1 MRRFGL
7 SSFGLIVLILISI
20 QTITVTAPNP
30 IPKWAKT
37 YHATGAVDS
46 AMSMQQTADGGF
58 IVAGST
64 NSSGVPGTPHAWV
77 LKLDS
82 LGNVVWQKTYGG
94 TGPDSANSVRQT
106 TDGGFILAGGLTN
119 SSSGIQQGW
128 VFKLDS
134 MGGMVWQKTYFGG
147 LPLDTIWQSSDSGF
161 IVAGTGQISCFG
173 CFAGMFGEWV
183 VKLDPLGNISWQKVF
198 SLGISN
204 HASSVR
210 QTSDGGFIV
219 AGRVKGCC
227 SPGNADNWDALIFKL
242 NATGGLVWQKTY
254 GGPDYDEAR
263 SIQLT
268 SDGGF
273 IVAGA
278 ASGWG
283 AHGPC
288 SPFPCTHDWVFKL
301 DSVGNVI
308 WQKAY
313 GGSAIENAFSVG
325 LTSDGGYIVVGTT
338 SSPGG
343 AWIFKLDAVGN
354 ILWEDGGSSSAISS
368 VQQTSDGGYIAVGT
382 SSGASVVKLDA
393 NGNISP
399 GCPVVGLSNSTA
411 TNTNATVTTPPI
423 RIGNTLAT
431 VAASSATVADTAAL
445 TSVQCAANEPPDF
458 TISANPSNLIVKQG
472 SFNTTTITINST
484 NGFTGTITLNASIV
498 PVGKL
503 SPSVTLTLRS
513 ATIAPSSPA
522 TVLVTVTTKG
532 GTAVG
537 TYTVKVTGSSGGL
550 STTITIPVQVVK
562 KK

>member
-1 MRRFGL
+1 MRRFGLL
-7 SSFGLIVLILISI
+7 SSFGLIVLMLISV
-20 QTITVTAPNP
+20 QTVTVIAANP
-30 IPKWAKT
+30 IPTWAKT

-46 AMSMQQTADGGF
+46 AKLVQQTADGGF

-64 NSSGVPGTPHAWV
+64 NSSGVPGNPHAWV

-94 TGPDSANSVRQT
+94 TGPDSANSVQQT
-106 TDGGFILAGGLTN
+106 PDGGFIVAGGLTN
-119 SSSGIQQGW
+119 SSSGVQHGW
-128 VFKLDS
+128 IFKLDATGS
-134 MGGMVWQKTYFGG
+134 IVWQKTYFGG
-147 LPLDTIWQSSDSGF
+147 LPLDTIWQSSDGGF

-173 CFAGMFGEWV
+173 CFGMFGEWV
-183 VKLDPLGNISWQKVF
+183 VKLDPLGNISWQKLF

-204 HASSVR
+204 YASSVR
-210 QTSDGGFIV
+210 QTSDGGFVV

-288 SPFPCTHDWVFKL
+288 YLFPCTHDWVFKL

-313 GGSAIENAFSVG
+313 GGSVSENAYAVG

-343 AWIFKLDAVGN
+343 AWIFKLDAMGN
-354 ILWEDGGSSSAISS
+354 IVWEKGGASSATSS
-368 VQQTSDGGYIAVGT
+368 VQQTSDGG
-382 SSGASVVKLDA
+382 
-393 NGNISP
+393 ISQLEP
-399 GCPVVGLSNSTA
+399 
-411 TNTNATVTTPPI
+411 
-423 RIGNTLAT
+423 R
-431 VAASSATVADTAAL
+431 AASSSL
-445 TSVQCAANEPPDF
+445 TPTE
-458 TISANPSNLIVKQG
+458 ISALAAHSQG
-472 SFNTTTITINST
+472 HPIQ
-484 NGFTGTITLNASIV
+484 L
-498 PVGKL
+498 L
-503 SPSVTLTLRS
+503 QTLTQRS
-513 ATIAPSSPA
+513 RH
-522 TVLVTVTTKG
+522 
-532 GTAVG
+532 
-537 TYTVKVTGSSGGL
+537 
-550 STTITIPVQVVK
+550 
-562 KK
+562 